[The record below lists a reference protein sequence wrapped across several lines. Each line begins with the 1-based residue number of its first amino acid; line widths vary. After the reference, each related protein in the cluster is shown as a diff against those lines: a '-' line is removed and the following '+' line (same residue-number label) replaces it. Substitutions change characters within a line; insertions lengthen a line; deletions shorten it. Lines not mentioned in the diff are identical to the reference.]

1 MAVIDGLFVGLL
13 SGTSVDA
20 IDAALF
26 HVTSTGIRVEG
37 TLAVPMPA
45 GLRASLLH
53 LAECAD
59 APLDEVGLL
68 DRRLGISFAD
78 AALQLLARTGTPPH
92 AVRAI
97 GSHGQTIR
105 HRPPRDG
112 DPGFSWQIGDPHT
125 IAEKTGICTVA
136 DFRRRDIAAGGQGAP
151 LAPGFHQW
159 AFSSPSRDRVVLNI
173 GGMANISVL
182 PAAGGAVHGFDTGPG
197 NALLDAWHQ
206 RHRREAFD
214 RDGAWARLGQVDT
227 PLLEQLLAHPY
238 FSAPAPKSTGR
249 EEFNLAWIDS
259 FAATAALRPQDV
271 QATLAALT
279 VDSIASAISRAI
291 PTGGEVLVCGGGV
304 HNDWLMQQLR
314 TRLSPRAVRDTGD
327 LGIDP
332 DWVEAALFAWLAYR
346 TLNGLPGNLPDVT
359 GAHHR
364 VPLGCIHPG
373 SGAVPSH
380 RE

>member
-1 MAVIDGLFVGLL
+1 MEVEGLFVGLL

-26 HVTSTGIRVEG
+26 RITDTHIRTEG
-37 TLAVPMPA
+37 TLAVPMPTD
-45 GLRASLLH
+45 LRASLLE
-53 LAECAD
+53 LSECASASPD
-59 APLDEVGLL
+59 AIGLL
-68 DRRLGISFAD
+68 DRRLGFCLAD
-78 AALQLLARTGTPPH
+78 AVLQLLANTGTPPR

-112 DPGFSWQIGDPHT
+112 QPGFSWQIGDPHT
-125 IAEKTGICTVA
+125 IAEMTGICTIA

-151 LAPGFHQW
+151 LAPAFHQW
-159 AFSSPSRDRVVLNI
+159 AFSEPSRDRVVLNI

-182 PAAGGAVHGFDTGPG
+182 PANGEAPYGFDTGPG

-206 RHRREAFD
+206 RHRGSAFD
-214 RDGAWARLGQVDT
+214 RDGAWARDGRVDAT
-227 PLLEQLLAHPY
+227 LLESLLAHPY
-238 FSAPAPKSTGR
+238 FAALPPKSTGR
-249 EEFNLAWIDS
+249 EEFNLAWID
-259 FAATAALRPQDV
+259 ALPRIRALDPQDV

-279 VDSIASAISRAI
+279 VHSIVTAVDRAI
-291 PTGGEVLVCGGGV
+291 PDGGEVLVCGGGA
-304 HNDWLMQQLR
+304 HNGWLMQELR

-327 LGIDP
+327 LGIGP
-332 DWVEAALFAWLAYR
+332 DWVEAALFAWLAWR
-346 TLNGLPGNLPDVT
+346 TLNGLSGNLPTVT
-359 GAHHR
+359 GARHP

-373 SGAVPSH
+373 SEPASSH